1 MKNINWTSIEENKE
15 YDRPIPGG
23 YICGITAVEDKED
36 KELILVFYDIVEGK
50 FKNYFK
56 NLEQAKSFWGGKFV
70 KSYKETA
77 LSFFKGFLTAIE
89 ASNRGFVANNFDGDV
104 SKLKNK
110 YIGLVIGEEEYLSN
124 DGDIKNRLYVAEV
137 RSVDRIRSG
146 DFKIPE
152 LKKFKITPTIGTDAQ
167 KEIESACP
175 F

>member
-1 MKNINWTSIEENKE
+1 MKNINWTSVEENKE
-15 YDRPIPGG
+15 YDRLIPGG
-23 YICGITAVEDKED
+23 YICGITTVEDKED
-36 KELILVFYDIVEGK
+36 KEFIIVFYDIVEGK

-56 NLEQAKSFWGGKFV
+56 NLEQAKNFWGGKFI

-89 ASNRGFVANNFDGDV
+89 KSNSGFVANSFDGDV
-104 SKLKNK
+104 NKLKNK
-110 YIGLVIGEEEYLSN
+110 YIGLVLGEEEYMSADETLK
-124 DGDIKNRLYVAEV
+124 IRLYVAEV